1 MSQGHSADG
10 WIFTCCCALL
20 ESAPCP
26 LLTLPCRPCLL
37 TLPLLQEASSKLR
50 AVREEAAVK
59 QEQYEKEVRGRRLG
73 LQDTYHAA
81 WPPAVQLPRECCRT
95 P

>member
-1 MSQGHSADG
+1 M
-10 WIFTCCCALL
+10 L

-26 LLTLPCRPCLL
+26 LLTVPCRPCLL

-59 QEQYEKEVRGRRLG
+59 QEQYEKEVRGRRPG
-73 LQDTYHAA
+73 LKGHVHASHAA
-81 WPPAVQLPRECCRT
+81 WPPAVQLLGECCRSM
-95 P
+95 